1 MNRILGI
8 FSKSERCQSLNA
20 VQGGAAKKYASFK
33 ILLNHNHAALNAIA
47 DMEKLYYSGNPFSLT
62 SVRIKYEELLE
73 AVTGIIYSLENLSG
87 KDYSVLS
94 NIVSAIDGELFQN
107 FNPKCALP
115 TGNLVIGLQDVT
127 GEIYRM
133 VGAKAANLAAI
144 KNKLGLP
151 VPPGFVIT
159 SLAFERFLQTNKL
172 LKPIKEEL
180 SHVTS
185 ESIEAIERAGD
196 RLRSLILIAP
206 VPAETQQEIMMAY
219 SSLEEA
225 AGKGVRI
232 AMRSSAV
239 GEDTEAT
246 FAGQYDTVLNVT
258 GDNILDA
265 YKIVLASKY
274 SARAIAYRLHY
285 GLDDRETPMCVL
297 GIVMVDSK
305 ASGVLYSVD
314 PSRTRTCPVRINS
327 LWGIGEHLVDGS
339 TSPDVFIV
347 DRIDENIIEKH
358 VVVKESKLVNLSTGG
373 TGIESV
379 PEHEQRI
386 PSIDHRTIAQLT
398 KYGLMLEDFFE
409 GPQDVEWAVDDE
421 GKVFILQ
428 SRPLLLPEM
437 PEMIN
442 EPQKLLPSYT
452 NPVLLSQGKTA
463 SGGIATGRVYLLGM
477 EGDLMNLPA
486 DAILVAKIA
495 SPDYAKVIGRIK
507 GIITDIGSVTSHMS
521 SVAREFGIP
530 SIVDTGNATT
540 SLAHGEIV
548 TMSADTVTVYKGI
561 VPELVAEIK
570 PAKKVIFDSPL
581 HRRMRGILD
590 HVSLL
595 NLTDI
600 KAPSFSPEGCKT
612 YHDIVRFTHETA
624 INEMFDISITSNRI
638 GVSVK
643 LTSTLPLYLWLIDL
657 GEGLREGLTTCDK
670 ITPEMI
676 ESTPMKAVWR
686 GFTHPGVNWAGTM
699 NIGTGK
705 ITGMLAASALS
716 EFGDIAGGESYALF
730 SMDYLN
736 LSVRFAY
743 HFATIDTLCSDNE
756 SQNYISLQFSG
767 GAGDYYGRSLRI
779 QLMGNILERL
789 GFQVTVKGDL
799 LEAFIARYDKRSTEE
814 KLDMTARLLASTR
827 LLDIT
832 LSNQGELTGLTE
844 AFFNGTYDFLAN
856 KADNALPQLYL
867 RSGHWTLSVEDGR
880 TCCLQDGSRWGRRI
894 ASGISGFIGKVI
906 GETYHEFLDTIEAYH
921 YFPMAI
927 LRNLELSEG
936 TISVDIKP
944 IDGNI
949 DRAGGIA
956 FGIRDVD
963 NYFILRT
970 NALEGNIIFFE
981 YINGKR
987 IEKRIVRKKIETGK
1001 WHNLSVG
1008 ISGHNIKGYVN
1019 GELLMEHNTGRSLRG
1034 HIGLWTK
1041 ADSVTCFD
1049 KLIIESDGS
1058 REVIEF

>member
-1 MNRILGI
+1 MNKLLGI
-8 FSKSERCQSLNA
+8 FSKGGRCPSLKA
-20 VQGGAAKKYASFK
+20 AQGAAAKKYASFK
-33 ILLNHNHAALNAIA
+33 ILLNHNHAALDAIA
-47 DMEKLYYSGNPFSLT
+47 DMENLYYSGNPFSLT

-73 AVTGIIYSLENLSG
+73 AVTGVIIALETLSG
-87 KDYSVLS
+87 KDYHALS
-94 NIVSAIDGELFQN
+94 DIMSGIDSELFRD

-115 TGNLVIGLQDVT
+115 VGNLVIGLDEIT
-127 GEIYRM
+127 DDIYRM
-133 VGAKAANLAAI
+133 IGAKAANLASI
-144 KNKLGLP
+144 KNGLGLP

-159 SLAFERFLQTNKL
+159 SLAFERFLKFHKL

-180 SHVTS
+180 SLVTS

-196 RLRSLILIAP
+196 RLRKMILDAP
-206 VPAETQQEIMMAY
+206 VPPEIRTEIMTAY
-219 SSLEEA
+219 STLEET

-258 GDNILDA
+258 GENILDA
-265 YKIVLASKY
+265 YKTVLASKY

-297 GIVMVDSK
+297 GIVMIDSK

-314 PSRTRTCPVRINS
+314 PSLTRSCPVRINS
-327 LWGIGEHLVDGS
+327 IWGIGEHLVDGS
-339 TSPDVFIV
+339 ASPDVFII
-347 DRIDENIIEKH
+347 DRIDEKIIEKH
-358 VVVKESKLVNLSTGG
+358 IEGKASRLVNLRAGG

-379 PEHEQRI
+379 PEHQRHL
-386 PSIDHRTIAQLT
+386 PSIDDRTIIQLT
-398 KYGLMLEDFFE
+398 RDGLLLEEFFE
-409 GPQDVEWAVDDE
+409 GPQDVEWAVDEEDR
-421 GKVFILQ
+421 VFILQ

-437 PEMIN
+437 TAA
-442 EPQKLLPSYT
+442 PQQPPVSYA

-463 SGGIATGRVYLLGM
+463 SGGIATGRVFILEKECDLL
-477 EGDLMNLPA
+477 NLPA

-540 SLAHGEIV
+540 SLTHGEIV
-548 TMSADTVTVYKGI
+548 TMSADTVTVYSGI
-561 VPELVAEIK
+561 IEELASEIR

-590 HVSLL
+590 RISVL

-600 KAPSFSPEGCKT
+600 KAESFSPEGCRT

-624 INEMFDISITSNRI
+624 IQEMFGISLASERS
-638 GVSVK
+638 GASVK
-643 LTSTLPLYLWLIDL
+643 LTSTLPLDLWLIDL
-657 GEGLREGLTTCDK
+657 GEGLRDGLTTCDK
-670 ITPEMI
+670 VTPEMI
-676 ESTPMKAVWR
+676 DSSPMKAVWR
-686 GFTHPGVNWAGTM
+686 GFTHPGVSWAGTM

-705 ITGMLAASALS
+705 ISGMLAASALS
-716 EFGDIAGGESYALF
+716 EFGEIAGGESYALL
-730 SMDYLN
+730 SRDYLN

-743 HFATIDTLCSDNE
+743 HFATIDTLCSDNA

-789 GFQVTVKGDL
+789 GFRTTIKGDL

-814 KLDMTARLLASTR
+814 KLDMSARLLASTR

-832 LSNQGELTGLTE
+832 LSNQDELAGLTE
-844 AFFNGTYDFLAN
+844 AFFNGTYDFLAG
-856 KADNALPQLYL
+856 KAQSTLPKLYL
-867 RSGHWTLSVEDGR
+867 RGGHWTLSVEDGR
-880 TCCLQDGSRWGRRI
+880 ICCLQDGSRWGRRI
-894 ASGISGFIGKVI
+894 SSGISGFIGKVV
-906 GETYHEFLDTIEAYH
+906 GGTYHEFLDTIEAYH

-927 LRNLELSEG
+927 LRNLEISEG
-936 TISVDIKP
+936 TISVNIKP
-944 IDGNI
+944 KGGNI

-963 NYFILRT
+963 NYFVLRT
-970 NALEGNIIFFE
+970 NALEGNIILFE
-981 YINGKR
+981 YINGRR
-987 IEKRIVRKKIETGK
+987 IEKSIVRKKIETGK
-1001 WHNLSVG
+1001 WHNLRVN
-1008 ISGHNIKGYVN
+1008 ISGYDIKGHIN
-1019 GELLMEHNTGRSLRG
+1019 GDLLMEHDAGRSLRG
-1034 HIGLWTK
+1034 YIGLWTK
-1041 ADSVTCFD
+1041 ADSVTCFENFV
-1049 KLIIESDGS
+1049 IEADGR